1 VLRARDIT
9 ESVLFYRQLPGLRLV
24 KVERRPLLCSIT
36 GPLIVA
42 ELGDLRRFA
51 SGRPLH
57 ALLAYAGMDPRIRQ
71 SGQWSGKIKTSKRGS
86 VALRTALFQAA
97 SMARLHESRLAE
109 IYHRHRHQM
118 HKHHNV
124 AISHVARKLLA
135 HHLSVYVANLL
146 TPQKYALSQL
156 DSLLL
161 V

>member
-1 VLRARDIT
+1 
-9 ESVLFYRQLPGLRLV
+9 
-24 KVERRPLLCSIT
+24 
-36 GPLIVA
+36 
-42 ELGDLRRFA
+42 
-51 SGRPLH
+51 
-57 ALLAYAGMDPRIRQ
+57 M
-71 SGQWSGKIKTSKRGS
+71 SKRSS

-97 SMARLHESRLAE
+97 SMARLHEPRLVE

-135 HHLSVYVANLL
+135 IIYSICVRGKFL